1 MAQTISFEISLA
13 LIVICV
19 SIVSMRLS
27 FYKRISFAFSL
38 VLLSPL
44 VSVLFFII
52 LLIETNRTPFDF
64 AEGERELVSGF
75 NIEFG
80 SVFFVLIFLAEYG
93 SILIFSRISVS
104 VLLGYSLFSII
115 GAVLSIS
122 ISFI

>member
-80 SVFFVLIFLAEYG
+80 SVFFVLIF
-93 SILIFSRISVS
+93 IVFVS
-104 VLLGYSLFSII
+104 TTYFL
-115 GAVLSIS
+115 
-122 ISFI
+122 